1 MNHTPSP
8 TANAQ
13 DVTAIKPLSE
23 RKAET
28 YASWERFFKSS
39 ARHGY
44 RVSKAEQ
51 REIANANAGWSF

>member
-1 MNHTPSP
+1 M
-8 TANAQ
+8 TAP
-13 DVTAIKPLSE
+13 IKPLSE

-44 RVSKAEQ
+44 RVSKEEQ
-51 REIANANAGWSF
+51 REIANANAGWSL